1 MPPGDFGA
9 FWVSNYLD
17 AGQSV
22 YGCQVGVRY
31 ASLVIE
37 LSPKEHV
44 RMPWPTYMSNGCVFA
59 ESAAGPM
66 TPP

>member
-1 MPPGDFGA
+1 M
-9 FWVSNYLD
+9 
-17 AGQSV
+17 
-22 YGCQVGVRY
+22 RY